1 MRLHIVSLLLIVGL
15 LLAACAAPAAA
26 PAPGGEAATEAAGA
40 TEAAAE
46 SSGEAAGEAAGDD
59 LLADILARG
68 VLRISTD
75 PAYPPQSEL
84 VPDAQLSADSKCSGD
99 ERQAA
104 EFSGFDISVA
114 VAIAEALGVEP
125 CFITPDWTLIV
136 AGGWSG
142 RWDIS
147 VGSMTITPERMQNL
161 YFSQPYYTTPAAFFV
176 HEDNTAFTQ
185 PSDLSSKIVGA
196 CTGCTYD
203 SYLQGT
209 LKIPGET
216 IDFVVTDVE
225 FVGYD
230 ADTLALQDLAL
241 GDGVRLNAALT
252 AQPTGL
258 TFIEDGQPIK
268 QLGDPVYFEYLSPAF
283 DKESS
288 LDTAT
293 LRARVDEIIQ
303 ALHEDGALKA
313 LSEQFYGTDLA
324 SAAAEFDMAALEQ

>member
-1 MRLHIVSLLLIVGL
+1 MAGRMSNRDRIDHMRQE
-15 LLAACAAPAAA
+15 ADAAA
-26 PAPGGEAATEAAGA
+26 KETSETETETTTESTSETEAG
-40 TEAAAE
+40 
-46 SSGEAAGEAAGDD
+46 GD
-59 LLADILARG
+59 LLADILSRG

-84 VPDAQLSADSKCSGD
+84 VTDAQLSADSKCSGD

-104 EFSGFDISVA
+104 EFSGFDIATA
-114 VAIAEALGVEP
+114 VEIANRLGVEP
-125 CFITPDWTLIV
+125 CFITPDWTMIT

-185 PSDLSSKIVGA
+185 PSDLSDKIVGA
-196 CTGCTYD
+196 CAGCTYD
-203 SYLQGT
+203 AYLAGT
-209 LKIPGET
+209 LAIPGET
-216 IDFVVTDVE
+216 IDFVVTGVE

-258 TFIEDGQPIK
+258 TFIADGQPIK
-268 QLGDPVYFEYLSPAF
+268 QLGEPVYFEYLSAAF
-283 DKESS
+283 DKQSA
-288 LDTAT
+288 LDTTSLQAN
-293 LRARVDEIIQ
+293 VNEIIQ
-303 ALHEDGALKA
+303 AMHADGTLKA
-313 LSEQFYGTDLA
+313 FSEQYYGSDLA
-324 SAAAEFDMAALEQ
+324 SAAATFDIAGLEQ